1 MLKESIQFPFNV
13 YMLPGRSAV
22 LWLCPLSHSL
32 CSFSGRVL
40 VRSNQHWH
48 SLACPLLNG
57 IHAGRFPFFF
67 FFNIHSLSSAAIS
80 IRRKEE
86 GHSTAVYRG
95 MLNIFTMQLHLTHLR
110 FIDNLYGLSSSLQRQ
125 GNVNLKSLAENKNER
140 QVAGRNE

>member
-1 MLKESIQFPFNV
+1 MSLSGAINI
-13 YMLPGRSAV
+13 GI
-22 LWLCPLSHSL
+22 LWLAL
-32 CSFSGRVL
+32 CSTAFTQDAFR
-40 VRSNQHWH
+40 
-48 SLACPLLNG
+48 
-57 IHAGRFPFFF
+57 FFF

-125 GNVNLKSLAENKNER
+125 GNVNLKSLVENKNER